1 MGCAFLLSLS
11 VLMHG
16 AYLIV
21 CDKQREWENNKNKDE

>member
-21 CDKQREWENNKNKDE
+21 CDKQRKWEERNKDE

>member
-21 CDKQREWENNKNKDE
+21 CDKQREWEERNKDE